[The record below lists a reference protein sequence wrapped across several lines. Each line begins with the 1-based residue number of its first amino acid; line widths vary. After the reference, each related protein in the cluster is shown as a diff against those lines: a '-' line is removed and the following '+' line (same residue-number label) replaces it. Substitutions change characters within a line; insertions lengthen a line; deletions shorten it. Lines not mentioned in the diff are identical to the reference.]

1 MIRHTVQKGDSLWK
15 IAKMH
20 DVSLEAL
27 IAANPQLTDPNVI
40 MVGSIINVPEM
51 WGHHPSTP
59 SQDDTRPGITYS
71 DSTGARPCIYEA
83 RANETLE
90 QISRQF
96 MVPLTQLLY
105 YNMRYGKREPLVA
118 GSRVIIPDDLGPYPD
133 LPGHIHDRRYRR

>member
-20 DVSLEAL
+20 DVSLESL

-51 WGHHPSTP
+51 WSHRPSMPT
-59 SQDDTRPGITYS
+59 QDETRPGIAFC
-71 DSTGARPCIYEA
+71 DSTGTRPCIYEA
-83 RANETLE
+83 AENETLE

-105 YNMRYGKREPLVA
+105 YNMRYGKRERLSA
-118 GSRVIIPDDLGPYPD
+118 GSRIVIPDDLGPYPD
-133 LPGHIHDRRYRR
+133 LPAPVQDRRYRR

>member
-20 DVSLEAL
+20 DVSLESL

-51 WGHHPSTP
+51 WSHRPSMPT
-59 SQDDTRPGITYS
+59 QDETRPGIAFC

-83 RANETLE
+83 AENETLE
-90 QISRQF
+90 QISRRF

-105 YNMRYGKREPLVA
+105 YNMRYGKREPLSA
-118 GSRVIIPDDLGPYPD
+118 GSRIVIPDDLGPYPD
-133 LPGHIHDRRYRR
+133 LPAPVQDRRYRR

>member
-20 DVSLEAL
+20 DVSLESL

-40 MVGSIINVPEM
+40 LVGSIINVPEM
-51 WGHHPSTP
+51 WSHRPSMPT
-59 SQDDTRPGITYS
+59 QDETRPGIAFC

-83 RANETLE
+83 TENETLE
-90 QISRQF
+90 QISRRF

-105 YNMRYGKREPLVA
+105 YNMRYGKREPLSA
-118 GSRVIIPDDLGPYPD
+118 GSRIVIPDDLGPYPD
-133 LPGHIHDRRYRR
+133 LPAPVQDRRYHR

>member
-20 DVSLEAL
+20 DVSLESL

-40 MVGSIINVPEM
+40 LVGSIINVPEM
-51 WGHHPSTP
+51 WSHRPSMPT
-59 SQDDTRPGITYS
+59 QDETRPGIAFC

-83 RANETLE
+83 AENETLE
-90 QISRQF
+90 QISRRF

-105 YNMRYGKREPLVA
+105 YNMRYGKREPLSA
-118 GSRVIIPDDLGPYPD
+118 GSRIVIPDDLGPYPD
-133 LPGHIHDRRYRR
+133 LPAPVQDRRSRR

>member
-51 WGHHPSTP
+51 WGHHPLSL
-59 SQDDTRPGITYS
+59 I
-71 DSTGARPCIYEA
+71 
-83 RANETLE
+83 
-90 QISRQF
+90 
-96 MVPLTQLLY
+96 
-105 YNMRYGKREPLVA
+105 
-118 GSRVIIPDDLGPYPD
+118 
-133 LPGHIHDRRYRR
+133 HI

>member
-20 DVSLEAL
+20 DVSLECL

-40 MVGSIINVPEM
+40 LVRSIINVPQM
-51 WGHHPSTP
+51 WSHRPSMPT
-59 SQDDTRPGITYS
+59 QDETRPGIAFC

-83 RANETLE
+83 AENETLE
-90 QISRQF
+90 QISRRF

-105 YNMRYGKREPLVA
+105 YNMRYGKREPLSA
-118 GSRVIIPDDLGPYPD
+118 GSRIVIPDDLGPYPD
-133 LPGHIHDRRYRR
+133 LPAPVQDRRYRR